1 MLAGDPSHF
10 ARFELDERLDLDP
23 ADLEARYHALAR
35 AHHPD
40 RFARA
45 GAQAQAEAAERMEAV
60 NRAYRTLKD
69 PWERVRYVLAS
80 HGADL
85 SRAQVPAALAEE
97 YFEIQ
102 ETLEELVAGGVCD
115 AALVRLT
122 ELATDLKGTSEE
134 WEREL
139 SELSREHDALAA
151 PRRAPVRERLARL
164 VGDLSYLRALRRD
177 LDTRLMA
184 AGV

>member
-1 MLAGDPSHF
+1 MALEPSYYDLF
-10 ARFELDERLDLDP
+10 DLPERLELDREDLD
-23 ADLEARYHALAR
+23 ARYHALAR

-40 RFARA
+40 RFAAR
-45 GAQAQAEAAERMEAV
+45 GPEAQAEAAERMELV

-69 PWERVRYVLAS
+69 PFERTRYVLAA

-97 YFEIQ
+97 YFELR
-102 ETLEELVAGGVCD
+102 ETLEELREGGVCD

-122 ELATDLKGTSEE
+122 DLRTDLKGLAEE
-134 WEREL
+134 WERRLGEL
-139 SELSREHDALAA
+139 AREHDAASE
-151 PRRAPVRERLARL
+151 RAPMRERLARL
-164 VGDLSYLRALRRD
+164 VGDLSYLRAMRRD
-177 LDTRLMA
+177 LDTQLMA